1 MLLRAV
7 LGITLE
13 VQGVDSL
20 MNWHD
25 LTLITQAIGLL
36 AIASGALLLIGF
48 FTPFASVL
56 GGLICVASKLLWLQR
71 LPSTCS
77 RQNSLPHLRCLLL
90 SRSFVWAQERFQSM
104 PDCLGDGRSLSP
116 MLRIPE
122 TLDREILRPNSRF
135 MS

>member
-56 GGLICVASKLLWLQR
+56 GGLICVASKLLWLRASSLNLFQTK
-71 LPSTCS
+71 LSTALAVS
-77 RQNSLPHLRCLLL
+77 I
-90 SRSFVWAQERFQSM
+90 AIAII
-104 PDCLGDGRSLSP
+104 CLGPGAFSIDARLFGR
-116 MLRIPE
+116 
-122 TLDREILRPNSRF
+122 REIIIPDASHPGNS
-135 MS
+135 